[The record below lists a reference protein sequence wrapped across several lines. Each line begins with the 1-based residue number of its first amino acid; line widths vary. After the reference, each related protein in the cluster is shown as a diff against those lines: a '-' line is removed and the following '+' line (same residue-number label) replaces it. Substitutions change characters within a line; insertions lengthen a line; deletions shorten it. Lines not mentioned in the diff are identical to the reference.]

1 MNNAVRKNVRSYI
14 HTHMQE
20 VIDLICT
27 ISSISS
33 PTGHEETKAAW
44 ILSQLH
50 KMGATE
56 AYIDDAG
63 NVLYPYQIPPTG
75 KFPLYNAHIDTVFSQ
90 LDTITPHIEGD
101 ILYAPS
107 CGDNSADVAA
117 LLLIARML
125 LTLHISLPAGVMLAF
140 NVGEEGL
147 GNLKGIRHIMN
158 TWHDRIS
165 EVVAV
170 DGTADAFVNRA
181 VGSHRYAVHIQAQG
195 GHSWADFG
203 NTNALAV
210 AAEIIHDLYQMQLPA
225 VPKTT
230 YNIGTLTGGTTVNS
244 IAAQAD
250 LTIDLRSE
258 SISSLLKLDA
268 NIAAIIQR
276 HTTPTVQITS
286 TLIGDRPCSDAV
298 LKAPLYDRIYTI
310 RRAQGLAT
318 TWRAG
323 STDANIPLSMGIP
336 ATAFSIYRGQGAHT
350 LNERLFLSSLEPGL
364 LQLTALLLSEYY
376 KL

>member
-1 MNNAVRKNVRSYI
+1 MNNLVRKNVRSYI
-14 HTHMQE
+14 HTHLQE
-20 VIDLICT
+20 VIDLICP

-44 ILSQLH
+44 ILSQFH
-50 KMGATE
+50 KMGASE

-90 LDTITPHIEGD
+90 LDTIVPHIKGD
-101 ILYAPS
+101 TLYAPS

-117 LLLIARML
+117 LLFIARML

-181 VGSHRYAVHIQAQG
+181 VGSRRYAVHIQAQG

-203 NTNALAV
+203 NTNALAI

-250 LTIDLRSE
+250 LTLDLRSE
-258 SISSLLKLDA
+258 SMSSLLKLDA

-276 HTTPTVQITS
+276 YTTPIVQITQ

-298 LKAPLYDRIYTI
+298 LKASLYDRIGAI
-310 RRAQGLAT
+310 RRVQGLAV

-350 LNERLFLSSLEPGL
+350 INERLFLSSLEPGL
-364 LQLTALLLSEYY
+364 LQLAALLLSE
-376 KL
+376 

>member
-1 MNNAVRKNVRSYI
+1 MNNLVRKNVRSYI

-27 ISSISS
+27 ISSITS

-50 KMGATE
+50 KMGASE

-90 LDTITPHIEGD
+90 LDTIVPHIKGD
-101 ILYAPS
+101 TLYAPS

-117 LLLIARML
+117 LLFIARML

-158 TWHDRIS
+158 IWHDRIS

-210 AAEIIHDLYQMQLPA
+210 AAEIIHDLYQLQLPA

-250 LTIDLRSE
+250 LTLDLRSE
-258 SISSLLKLDA
+258 SMSSLLKLDA

-276 HTTPTVQITS
+276 HTTPNVQITQI
-286 TLIGDRPCSDAV
+286 LIGDRPCSDTV
-298 LKAPLYDRIYTI
+298 LKAPLYDRICAI
-310 RRAQGLAT
+310 RRAQGFAT

-350 LNERLFLSSLEPGL
+350 INERLFLSSLEPGL
-364 LQLTALLLSEYY
+364 LQLATLLLSEYY

>member
-1 MNNAVRKNVRSYI
+1 MNNLVRKNVRSYI

-90 LDTITPHIEGD
+90 LDTIVPHIDGD
-101 ILYAPS
+101 CLYAPS

-117 LLLIARML
+117 LLCIARML
-125 LTLHISLPAGVMLAF
+125 LTLHIPLPAGVMLAF

-210 AAEIIHDLYQMQLPA
+210 AAEIIHDLYQLQLPA
-225 VPKTT
+225 IPKTT

-258 SISSLLKLDA
+258 SMSSLLKLDA

-298 LKAPLYDRIYTI
+298 LKSPLYDRIYTI

-350 LNERLFLSSLEPGL
+350 LNERLFLSSLKPGL

>member
-1 MNNAVRKNVRSYI
+1 MNNLVRKNVRSYI

-27 ISSISS
+27 ISSITS

-50 KMGATE
+50 EMGASE

-63 NVLYPYQIPPTG
+63 NVLYPYQISPAG

-90 LDTITPHIEGD
+90 LDTIVPHIKGD
-101 ILYAPS
+101 TLYAPS

-117 LLLIARML
+117 LLFIARML

-147 GNLKGIRHIMN
+147 GNLKGIRYIMN
-158 TWHDRIS
+158 TWKDRIA

-170 DGTADAFVNRA
+170 DGTDQAFVNRA
-181 VGSHRYAVHIQAQG
+181 VGSRRYTIHINAQG
-195 GHSWADFG
+195 GHSWGNFG

-210 AAEIIHDLYQMQLPA
+210 AAEIIHDLYQLQVPA
-225 VPKTT
+225 SPKTT

-244 IAAQAD
+244 IAEQAD
-250 LTIDLRSE
+250 MTIDLRSE
-258 SISSLLKLDA
+258 SISSLTELDT
-268 NIAAIIQR
+268 NVTSIIHR
-276 HTTPTVQITS
+276 HISRTVQITQ
-286 TLIGDRPCSDAV
+286 TLIGSRPCSDSV
-298 LKAPLYDRIYTI
+298 LNAPLYDRICAI
-310 RRAQGLAT
+310 RRAQGLPT
-318 TWRAG
+318 TWRTG

-350 LNERLFLSSLEPGL
+350 INERLFLSSLEPGL
-364 LQLTALLLSEYY
+364 LQLAALLLSE
-376 KL
+376 

>member
-1 MNNAVRKNVRSYI
+1 MNNLVRKNVRSYI

-27 ISSISS
+27 ISSITS

-50 KMGATE
+50 KMGASE

-90 LDTITPHIEGD
+90 LDTIVPHIKGD
-101 ILYAPS
+101 TLYAPS

-117 LLLIARML
+117 LLFIARML

-158 TWHDRIS
+158 IWHDRIS

-181 VGSHRYAVHIQAQG
+181 VGSRRYAVHIQAQG

-250 LTIDLRSE
+250 LTLDLRSE
-258 SISSLLKLDA
+258 SMSSLLKLDA

-276 HTTPTVQITS
+276 HTTPTVQITQ
-286 TLIGDRPCSDAV
+286 TLIGDRPCSDTV
-298 LKAPLYDRIYTI
+298 LKASLYDRICTI

-350 LNERLFLSSLEPGL
+350 INERLFLSSLEPGL
-364 LQLTALLLSEYY
+364 LQLAALLLSEYY

>member
-1 MNNAVRKNVRSYI
+1 MNDIMIHHIRSYI
-14 HTHMQE
+14 HAHIQE
-20 VIDLICT
+20 LIDLICT
-27 ISSISS
+27 VSAIPS
-33 PTGHEETKAAW
+33 PTGHEKRKANW
-44 ILSQLH
+44 ILQQLH
-50 KMGATE
+50 DMGAHQ
-56 AYIDDAG
+56 AYIDKAG
-63 NVLYPYQIPPTG
+63 NVLYPYQIASTG

-117 LLLIARML
+117 LLWIARML
-125 LTLHISLPAGVMLAF
+125 LTLHISLPSGVMLAF

-147 GNLKGIRHIMN
+147 GNLKGIRYIMN
-158 TWHDRIS
+158 TWKDRIA

-170 DGTADAFVNRA
+170 DGTDQAFVNHA
-181 VGSHRYAVHIQAQG
+181 VGSRRYAIHINAQG
-195 GHSWADFG
+195 GHSWGNFG

-244 IAAQAD
+244 IAEQAD
-250 LTIDLRSE
+250 MTLDLRSE
-258 SISSLLKLDA
+258 SISALTELDA
-268 NIAAIIQR
+268 DVTSIIHR
-276 HTTPTVQITS
+276 HRSRTVQITQ
-286 TLIGDRPCSDAV
+286 TLIGSRPCSDSV
-298 LKAPLYDRIYTI
+298 LNAPLYDRICAI
-310 RRAQGLAT
+310 RRAQGLPT
-318 TWRAG
+318 TWRTG

-350 LNERLFLSSLEPGL
+350 ISERLSLPSLEPGL
-364 LQLTALLLSEYY
+364 LQLVRLLLSD
-376 KL
+376 

>member
-1 MNNAVRKNVRSYI
+1 MNNLVRKNVRSYI

-90 LDTITPHIEGD
+90 LDTIVPHIDGD
-101 ILYAPS
+101 CLYAPS

-117 LLLIARML
+117 LLCIARML
-125 LTLHISLPAGVMLAF
+125 LTLHIPLPAGVMLAF

-203 NTNALAV
+203 NTNALAI

-250 LTIDLRSE
+250 LTLDLRSE
-258 SISSLLKLDA
+258 SMSSLLKLDA

-276 HTTPTVQITS
+276 HTTTDCTNHTNLDRRPPLQRHRVKS
-286 TLIGDRPCSDAV
+286 LAVRPHRCYPPCPRPCHHLA
-298 LKAPLYDRIYTI
+298 
-310 RRAQGLAT
+310 RRQHRCQHPPKYGHPSHSLQHIPRPRSPYAKRT
-318 TWRAG
+318 TFSFFLG
-323 STDANIPLSMGIP
+323 TGTP
-336 ATAFSIYRGQGAHT
+336 AINSFAA
-350 LNERLFLSSLEPGL
+350 E
-364 LQLTALLLSEYY
+364 
-376 KL
+376 

>member
-1 MNNAVRKNVRSYI
+1 MNDIMIHHIRSYI
-14 HTHMQE
+14 HAHIQE
-20 VIDLICT
+20 LIDLICT
-27 ISSISS
+27 VSAIPS
-33 PTGHEETKAAW
+33 PTGHEKRKANW
-44 ILSQLH
+44 ILQQLH
-50 KMGATE
+50 DMGAHQ
-56 AYIDDAG
+56 AYIDKAG
-63 NVLYPYQIPPTG
+63 NVLYPYQIASTG

-117 LLLIARML
+117 LLFIARML
-125 LTLHISLPAGVMLAF
+125 LTLHISLPSGVMLAF

-170 DGTADAFVNRA
+170 DGTAYAFVNRA

-210 AAEIIHDLYQMQLPA
+210 AAEIIHDLYQLQVPA
-225 VPKTT
+225 SPKTT

-244 IAAQAD
+244 IAEQAD
-250 LTIDLRSE
+250 MTIDLRSE
-258 SISSLLKLDA
+258 SMSSLLKLDA

-276 HTTPTVQITS
+276 HTTPAVQITS

-298 LKAPLYDRIYTI
+298 LTAPLYDRIYTI

>member
-1 MNNAVRKNVRSYI
+1 MNNLVRKNVRSYI
-14 HTHMQE
+14 HTHLQE

-44 ILSQLH
+44 ILSQFH
-50 KMGATE
+50 KMGASE

-90 LDTITPHIEGD
+90 LDTIVPHIKGD
-101 ILYAPS
+101 TLYAPS

-117 LLLIARML
+117 LLFIARML

-181 VGSHRYAVHIQAQG
+181 VGSRRYAVHIQAQG

-203 NTNALAV
+203 NTNALAI

-250 LTIDLRSE
+250 LTLDLRSE
-258 SISSLLKLDA
+258 SMSSLLKLDA

-276 HTTPTVQITS
+276 YTTPIVQITQ

-298 LKAPLYDRIYTI
+298 LKASLYDRIGAI
-310 RRAQGLAT
+310 RRVQGLAV

-350 LNERLFLSSLEPGL
+350 INERLFLSSLEPGL
-364 LQLTALLLSEYY
+364 LQLAALLLSEYY

>member
-1 MNNAVRKNVRSYI
+1 MNNLVRKNVRSYI

-27 ISSISS
+27 ISSITS

-50 KMGATE
+50 KMGARE

-75 KFPLYNAHIDTVFSQ
+75 KFSLYNAHIDTVFSQ
-90 LDTITPHIEGD
+90 LDTIVPHIDGD
-101 ILYAPS
+101 CLYAPS

-117 LLLIARML
+117 LLCIARML
-125 LTLHISLPAGVMLAF
+125 LTLHIPLPAGVMLAF

-210 AAEIIHDLYQMQLPA
+210 AAEIIHDLYQLQLPA

-250 LTIDLRSE
+250 LTLDLRSE
-258 SISSLLKLDA
+258 SMSSLLKLDA

-276 HTTPTVQITS
+276 HTTPTVQITQ
-286 TLIGDRPCSDAV
+286 TLIGDRPCSDTV
-298 LKAPLYDRIYTI
+298 LKASLYDRICAV
-310 RRAQGLAT
+310 RRAQGLAA